1 MSFHVGSQALFGCLE
16 EAMSD
21 ARLTSVERKHAKKL
35 LDSVLHD
42 EFLYLLHM
50 HHDLHES
57 VIGEFIHI
65 KYILIITSFSH
76 FCQPV
81 LFNVGPIT
89 KMMQNDYLS
98 YFNLMKIINEK
109 KHILKS
115 WPFEL
120 SSASGPSLSDISNLQ
135 QQNLLEHLLL

>member
-1 MSFHVGSQALFGCLE
+1 MSFHVGSQALFGYLE

-21 ARLTSVERKHAKKL
+21 ARLTSVEREHAKRL

-50 HHDLHES
+50 HHDLHKS

-76 FCQPV
+76 FCHPV
-81 LFNVGPIT
+81 LFNVGPVT
-89 KMMQNDYLS
+89 KMIIYL
-98 YFNLMKIINEK
+98 
-109 KHILKS
+109 IL
-115 WPFEL
+115 
-120 SSASGPSLSDISNLQ
+120 I
-135 QQNLLEHLLL
+135 